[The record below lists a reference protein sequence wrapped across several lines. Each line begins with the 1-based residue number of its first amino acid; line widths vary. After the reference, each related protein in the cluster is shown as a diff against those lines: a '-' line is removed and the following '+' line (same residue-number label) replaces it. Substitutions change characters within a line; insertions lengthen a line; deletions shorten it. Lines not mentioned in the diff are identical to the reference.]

1 MKNELINR
9 FYYKKDRLNQ
19 IRGFCAVVQNGCS
32 ATKASK
38 VLHLEPA
45 TIGQQIKSLETEFGT
60 EFFDRKYTNKLVITD
75 AGIKFYKMSIPII
88 DGIDNMFLNF
98 KKELDYERQN
108 VLNIASLDIII
119 VRLIPFFIKMKQE
132 NTDLEINT
140 FNIPK
145 ERAFEMLDN
154 RELDIAIYPCNI
166 NEELLD
172 GLYRQKI
179 TEYKEYWILYKGHSY
194 EKLKD
199 IEITKEMMAKYPFA
213 ILEDLIY
220 IESFQNFID
229 EYNIKSPIHFRYGT
243 TDMIKNMVKNKSCVS
258 LLNGLYLTEQDK
270 KELIYKSTHVN
281 FPLMNYYYF
290 VKNNSIKFKKPVEL
304 FLKFLSDSSIDNVF
318 S

>member
-1 MKNELINR
+1 MVKLIIGRNVIMISKKNIVELNETIKDYNEEILIN
-9 FYYKKDRLNQ
+9 
-19 IRGFCAVVQNGCS
+19 QN
-32 ATKASK
+32 
-38 VLHLEPA
+38 EY
-45 TIGQQIKSLETEFGT
+45 
-60 EFFDRKYTNKLVITD
+60 RKPY
-75 AGIKFYKMSIPII
+75 
-88 DGIDNMFLNF
+88 
-98 KKELDYERQN
+98 Q
-108 VLNIASLDIII
+108 
-119 VRLIPFFIKMKQE
+119 IKMKDGKE
-132 NTDLEINT
+132 TVEKGKFLEINKSNELFKNGKKT
-140 FNIPK
+140 IGTII
-145 ERAFEMLDN
+145 EILDN

-172 GLYRQKI
+172 GLCRQKI
-179 TEYKEYWILYKGHSY
+179 TDYKEYWILYKGHPY

-281 FPLMNYYYF
+281 FPPMNYYYF

-304 FLKFLSDSSIDNVF
+304 FLKFLSDSNIDNVF

>member
-19 IRGFCAVVQNGCS
+19 IRGFCAVVRNGCS

-38 VLHLEPA
+38 VLNLEPA

-108 VLNIASLDIII
+108 VLNIASLDVII

-140 FNIPK
+140 FNISK

-154 RELDIAIYPCNI
+154 RELDIAIYPCNV
-166 NEELLD
+166 NEKVSS

-179 TEYKEYWILYKGHSY
+179 TEYKEYWILYKGHPY

-199 IEITKEMMAKYPFA
+199 IEITKEMIAKYPFA
-213 ILEDLIY
+213 ILGDLIY

-229 EYNIKSPIHFRYGT
+229 EYNIKSPISFRYGT
-243 TDMIKNMVKNKSCVS
+243 IDMLKEMVKSKLYIS
-258 LLNGLYLTEQDK
+258 LLNGLYLTEHDK
-270 KELIYKSTHVN
+270 KELIYKSTCVN
-281 FPLMNYYYF
+281 FPPMNYYYF

-304 FLKFLSDSSIDNVF
+304 FLQFLSDSNIDNVF